1 MYSDSVKE
9 GISSPGRGR
18 DGGQGQDGPCGSVY
32 GGEDPGTLG
41 CRGGP
46 DRLCGRTVRR
56 GLTGIRDT
64 YSDAFQAIRVQRK
77 LWPETSVC
85 QYEKVRAFCALQ
97 EFFESGRG
105 KTFEEI
111 LKPVESQ
118 EFLDTLATYFS
129 CSGNLDQAA
138 ELLHAHKNTVKYRLG
153 RIQTLTGLDLKKP
166 EDNFMLYM
174 AVPGVE
180 AGSGG
185 IAV

>member
-1 MYSDSVKE
+1 MYPDPVKE

-32 GGEDPGTLG
+32 GGEDPGNSGMPGRTG
-41 CRGGP
+41 SSVRP
-46 DRLCGRTVRR
+46 DRSGG

-166 EDNFMLYM
+166 EDNFMIYM
-174 AVPGVE
+174 AVLAWKLGAGV
-180 AGSGG
+180 
-185 IAV
+185 